1 MIRRVVT
8 MAGIMAVAALQLP
21 ADFTYRET
29 TTITGGAM
37 LSMMKVVGVFSK
49 QAREPVQSTVTVKG
63 DRMLNRSQQRA
74 TVIDLA
80 AQTVTTIDMQ
90 KKTYTVMTFEEYRQM
105 MEQMSE
111 KMKKSQDQGGKMEF
125 KVSATETKNTKEI
138 AGYQT
143 KELVLR
149 MEMQSTDQK
158 SGQQGSM
165 VISSDIWLA
174 PSVAGYQEVRAFYTR
189 MGEKLAFN
197 PGGGMFTS
205 SPEAS
210 KNMGE
215 LYKEIGKLDG
225 IPVLQTISMGGM
237 GQPGSGGTTAQPDS
251 GGQPPQQ
258 QQQQQQPA
266 ARPSLGGALGG
277 ALGGRF
283 GLGKKKQQ
291 QDDQASTGQ
300 QSQQQPQQQGSG
312 NPGSLMEAPTE
323 LSGFSSEP
331 VDDAAFAV
339 PAGFKKVENRTK

>member
-1 MIRRVVT
+1 MYRRVVT

-49 QAREPVQSTVTVKG
+49 QAREPVQSTVSVKG
-63 DRMLNRSQQRA
+63 DRMVHRSQQHA

-90 KKTYTVMTFEEYRQM
+90 RKTYTVMTFEEYRRM
-105 MEQMSE
+105 MEQMAQ
-111 KMKKSQDQGGKMEF
+111 KMHQSQDQGGKMEF
-125 KVSATETKNTKEI
+125 KVSATEPGNTKEI

-143 KELVLR
+143 KEMVLR
-149 MEMQSTDQK
+149 MEMQATDQK

-197 PGGGMFTS
+197 PGGGMFAS

-237 GQPGSGGTTAQPDS
+237 GQPGSGDASAQPGS
-251 GGQPPQQ
+251 GGQ

-277 ALGGRF
+277 ALGGKF
-283 GLGKKKQQ
+283 GLGRKKQ

-300 QSQQQPQQQGSG
+300 QSQQQQGGG
-312 NPGSLMEAPTE
+312 NPGSLMEATTE
-323 LSGFSSEP
+323 MSGFSSDP
-331 VDDAAFAV
+331 VDESNFAV
-339 PAGFKKVENRTK
+339 PAGFKRVENRTR

>member
-1 MIRRVVT
+1 MIRRVVA
-8 MAGIMAVAALQLP
+8 MAGIIAAAALQLP

-37 LSMMKVVGVFSK
+37 LNMMKVVGVFSK
-49 QAREPVQSTVTVKG
+49 QAREPVQSTVSVKD
-63 DRMLNRSQQRA
+63 DRMVHRTQQQA

-80 AQTVTTIDMQ
+80 AQTVTTIDLQ
-90 KKTYTVMTFEEYRQM
+90 RKTYTVMTFEEFRQM
-105 MEQMSE
+105 MEQMSQ
-111 KMKKSQDQGGKMEF
+111 KMQKSQSQGGQMEF
-125 KVSATETKNTKEI
+125 KISTKDTGNTKEI
-138 AGYQT
+138 AGYQA

-149 MEMQSTDQK
+149 MEMQATDQK

-174 PSVAGYQEVRAFYTR
+174 PSVAGYAEVRAFYTR

-197 PGGGMFTS
+197 PGGGMFMS

-225 IPVLQTISMGGM
+225 IPVLQTISMGGA
-237 GQPGSGGTTAQPDS
+237 GQPGSGDTSAQQ
-251 GGQPPQQ
+251 GGGQQ

-291 QDDQASTGQ
+291 DDQASAGQ
-300 QSQQQPQQQGSG
+300 QSQQQQGNG
-312 NPGSLMEAPTE
+312 NPGSLMEATTE
-323 LSGFSSEP
+323 MSGFSSDS
-331 VDDAAFAV
+331 VDNSMFAV
-339 PAGFKKVENRTK
+339 PAGFKKVEHRTK

>member
-1 MIRRVVT
+1 MYRRVVT

-49 QAREPVQSTVTVKG
+49 QAREPVQSTVSVKG
-63 DRMLNRSQQRA
+63 DRMVHRSQQRA

-90 KKTYTVMTFEEYRQM
+90 RKTYTVMTFEEYRRM
-105 MEQMSE
+105 MEQMSQ
-111 KMKKSQDQGGKMEF
+111 KMHQSQDQGGKMEF
-125 KVSATETKNTKEI
+125 KVSATEPGNTKEI

-143 KELVLR
+143 KEMVLR
-149 MEMQSTDQK
+149 MEMQATDQK

-197 PGGGMFTS
+197 PGGGMFAS

-237 GQPGSGGTTAQPDS
+237 GQPGSGDASAQPGS
-251 GGQPPQQ
+251 GGQ

-277 ALGGRF
+277 ALGGKF
-283 GLGKKKQQ
+283 GLGRKKQ

-300 QSQQQPQQQGSG
+300 QSQQQQGGG
-312 NPGSLMEAPTE
+312 NPGSLMEATTE
-323 LSGFSSEP
+323 MSGFSSDP
-331 VDDAAFAV
+331 VDESNFAV
-339 PAGFKKVENRTK
+339 PAGFKRVENRTK

>member
-1 MIRRVVT
+1 
-8 MAGIMAVAALQLP
+8 MAGIIAAAALQLP

-37 LSMMKVVGVFSK
+37 LNMMKVVGVFSK
-49 QAREPVQSTVTVKG
+49 QAREPVQSTVSVKD
-63 DRMLNRSQQRA
+63 DRMVHRTQQQA

-80 AQTVTTIDMQ
+80 AQTVTTIDLQ
-90 KKTYTVMTFEEYRQM
+90 RKTYTVMTFEEFRQM
-105 MEQMSE
+105 MEQMSQ
-111 KMKKSQDQGGKMEF
+111 KMQKSQSQGGQMEF
-125 KVSATETKNTKEI
+125 KISTKDTGNTKEI
-138 AGYQT
+138 AGYQA

-149 MEMQSTDQK
+149 MEMQATDQK

-174 PSVAGYQEVRAFYTR
+174 PSVTGYQEVRAFYTR

-197 PGGGMFTS
+197 PGGGMFMS

-210 KNMGE
+210 RNMGE

-237 GQPGSGGTTAQPDS
+237 GQPGAGDTSAQQGSGG
-251 GGQPPQQ
+251 QQ
-258 QQQQQQPA
+258 QQQQQQQQQA

-277 ALGGRF
+277 ALGGKF

-291 QDDQASTGQ
+291 DDQASAGQ
-300 QSQQQPQQQGSG
+300 QSQQQQGNG
-312 NPGSLMEAPTE
+312 NPGSLMEATTE
-323 LSGFSSEP
+323 MSGFSSDS
-331 VDDAAFAV
+331 VDNSMFAV
-339 PAGFKKVENRTK
+339 PAGFKKVEHRTK

>member
-8 MAGIMAVAALQLP
+8 MAGIIAAAALQLP

-37 LSMMKVVGVFSK
+37 LNMMKVVGVFSK
-49 QAREPVQSTVTVKG
+49 QAREPVQSTVSVKD
-63 DRMLNRSQQRA
+63 DRMVHRTQQQA

-80 AQTVTTIDMQ
+80 AQTVTTIDLQ
-90 KKTYTVMTFEEYRQM
+90 RKTYTVMTFEEFRQM
-105 MEQMSE
+105 MEQMSQ
-111 KMKKSQDQGGKMEF
+111 KMQKSQSQGGQMEF
-125 KVSATETKNTKEI
+125 KISTKDTGNTKEI
-138 AGYQT
+138 AGYQA

-149 MEMQSTDQK
+149 MEMQATDQK

-174 PSVAGYQEVRAFYTR
+174 PSVTGYQEVRAFYTR

-197 PGGGMFTS
+197 PGGGMFMS

-210 KNMGE
+210 RNMGE

-237 GQPGSGGTTAQPDS
+237 GQPGSGDTSAQQGS
-251 GGQPPQQ
+251 GGQQ
-258 QQQQQQPA
+258 QQQQQA

-277 ALGGRF
+277 ALGGKF

-291 QDDQASTGQ
+291 DDQASAGQ
-300 QSQQQPQQQGSG
+300 QSQQQQGNG
-312 NPGSLMEAPTE
+312 NPGSLMEATTE
-323 LSGFSSEP
+323 MSGFSSDS
-331 VDDAAFAV
+331 VDNSMFAV
-339 PAGFKKVENRTK
+339 PAGFKKVEHRTK

>member
-1 MIRRVVT
+1 MYRRVVT

-49 QAREPVQSTVTVKG
+49 QAREPVQSTVSVKG
-63 DRMLNRSQQRA
+63 DRMVHRSQQRA

-90 KKTYTVMTFEEYRQM
+90 RKTYTVMTFEEYRRM
-105 MEQMSE
+105 MEQMAQ
-111 KMKKSQDQGGKMEF
+111 KMHQSQDQGGKMEF
-125 KVSATETKNTKEI
+125 KVSATEPGNTKEI

-143 KELVLR
+143 KEMVLR
-149 MEMQSTDQK
+149 MEMQATDQK

-197 PGGGMFTS
+197 PGGGMFAS

-237 GQPGSGGTTAQPDS
+237 GQPGSGDASAQPGS
-251 GGQPPQQ
+251 GGQ

-277 ALGGRF
+277 ALGGKF
-283 GLGKKKQQ
+283 GLGRKKQ

-300 QSQQQPQQQGSG
+300 QSQQQQGGG
-312 NPGSLMEAPTE
+312 NPGSLMEATTE
-323 LSGFSSEP
+323 MSGFSSDP
-331 VDDAAFAV
+331 VDESNFAV
-339 PAGFKKVENRTK
+339 PAGFKRVENRTK

>member
-1 MIRRVVT
+1 MFRRIVT
-8 MAGIMAVAALQLP
+8 MAGIMAVATLQLP

-49 QAREPVQSTVTVKG
+49 QAREPVQSTVAVKG
-63 DRMLNRSQQRA
+63 DKMLHRSQQQA

-90 KKTYTVMTFEEYRQM
+90 KKTYTVMTFEEFRQM
-105 MEQMSE
+105 MEQMSQ
-111 KMKKSQDQGGKMEF
+111 KMQKSQDQGGKMEI
-125 KVSATETKNTKEI
+125 KVSTKDTGNTKEI
-138 AGYQT
+138 AGYQA

-149 MEMQSTDQK
+149 MEMQATDQK

-165 VISSDIWLA
+165 VITSDMWLA
-174 PSVAGYQEVRAFYTR
+174 PSIAGYQEVRAFQTR
-189 MGEKLAFN
+189 MAEKLAFN
-197 PGGGMFTS
+197 PGGGMFMS

-215 LYKEIGKLDG
+215 LYKEMGKLDG
-225 IPVLQTISMGGM
+225 IPVLQTISMGGAA
-237 GQPGSGGTTAQPDS
+237 QPGSGDSSAQPGG
-251 GGQPPQQ
+251 GGQQPQQ

-291 QDDQASTGQ
+291 DDQASTGQ
-300 QSQQQPQQQGSG
+300 PSQQQQGNG
-312 NPGSLMEAPTE
+312 NPGSLMEATTE
-323 LSGFSSEP
+323 MSGFSSGP
-331 VDDAAFAV
+331 VDDSTFAV
-339 PAGFKKVENRTK
+339 PAGFKKVENRTR

>member
-1 MIRRVVT
+1 
-8 MAGIMAVAALQLP
+8 MAVAALQLP

-49 QAREPVQSTVTVKG
+49 QAREPVQSTVSVKG
-63 DRMLNRSQQRA
+63 DRMVHRSQQHA

-90 KKTYTVMTFEEYRQM
+90 RKTYTVMTFEEYRRM
-105 MEQMSE
+105 MEQMSQ
-111 KMKKSQDQGGKMEF
+111 KMHQSQDQGGKMEF
-125 KVSATETKNTKEI
+125 KVSATEPGNTKEI

-143 KELVLR
+143 KEMVLR
-149 MEMQSTDQK
+149 MEMQATDQK

-197 PGGGMFTS
+197 PGGGMFAS

-237 GQPGSGGTTAQPDS
+237 GQPGSGDASAQPGS
-251 GGQPPQQ
+251 GGQ

-277 ALGGRF
+277 ALGGKF
-283 GLGKKKQQ
+283 GLGRKKQQ

-300 QSQQQPQQQGSG
+300 QSQQQQGGG
-312 NPGSLMEAPTE
+312 NPGSLMEATTE
-323 LSGFSSEP
+323 MSGFSSDP
-331 VDDAAFAV
+331 VDESNFAV
-339 PAGFKKVENRTK
+339 PAGFKKVENRTR

>member
-1 MIRRVVT
+1 
-8 MAGIMAVAALQLP
+8 MAVAALQLP

-49 QAREPVQSTVTVKG
+49 QAREPVQSTVSVKG
-63 DRMLNRSQQRA
+63 DRMVHRSQQHA

-90 KKTYTVMTFEEYRQM
+90 RKTYTVMTFEEYRRM
-105 MEQMSE
+105 MEQMAQ
-111 KMKKSQDQGGKMEF
+111 KMHQSQDQGGKMEF
-125 KVSATETKNTKEI
+125 KVSATEPGNTKEI

-143 KELVLR
+143 KEMVLR
-149 MEMQSTDQK
+149 MEMQATDQK

-197 PGGGMFTS
+197 PGGGMFAS

-237 GQPGSGGTTAQPDS
+237 GQPGSGDASAQPGS
-251 GGQPPQQ
+251 GGQ

-277 ALGGRF
+277 ALGGKF
-283 GLGKKKQQ
+283 GLGRKKQ

-300 QSQQQPQQQGSG
+300 QSQQQQGGG
-312 NPGSLMEAPTE
+312 NPGSLMEATTE
-323 LSGFSSEP
+323 MSGFSSDP
-331 VDDAAFAV
+331 VDESNFAV
-339 PAGFKKVENRTK
+339 PAGFKRVENRTK

>member
-1 MIRRVVT
+1 
-8 MAGIMAVAALQLP
+8 MAVAALQLP

-49 QAREPVQSTVTVKG
+49 QAREPVQSTVSVKG
-63 DRMLNRSQQRA
+63 DRMVHRSQQHA

-90 KKTYTVMTFEEYRQM
+90 RKTYTVMTFEEYRRM
-105 MEQMSE
+105 MEQMAQ
-111 KMKKSQDQGGKMEF
+111 KMHQSQDQGGKMEF
-125 KVSATETKNTKEI
+125 KVSATEPGNTKEI

-143 KELVLR
+143 KEMVLR
-149 MEMQSTDQK
+149 MEMQATDQK

-197 PGGGMFTS
+197 PGGGMFAS

-237 GQPGSGGTTAQPDS
+237 GQPGSGDASAQPGS
-251 GGQPPQQ
+251 GGQ

-277 ALGGRF
+277 ALGGKF
-283 GLGKKKQQ
+283 GLGRKKQQ

-300 QSQQQPQQQGSG
+300 QSQQQQGGG
-312 NPGSLMEAPTE
+312 NPGSLMEATTE
-323 LSGFSSEP
+323 MSGFSSDP
-331 VDDAAFAV
+331 VDESNFAV
-339 PAGFKKVENRTK
+339 PAGFKRVENRTR

>member
-8 MAGIMAVAALQLP
+8 MAGIIAAAALQLP

-37 LSMMKVVGVFSK
+37 LNMMKVVGVFSK
-49 QAREPVQSTVTVKG
+49 QAREPVQSTVSVKG
-63 DRMLNRSQQRA
+63 DRMVHRTQQQA

-80 AQTVTTIDMQ
+80 AQTVTTIDLQ
-90 KKTYTVMTFEEYRQM
+90 RKTYTVMTFEEFRQM
-105 MEQMSE
+105 MEQLSQ
-111 KMKKSQDQGGKMEF
+111 KTQKSQDQGAKMEF
-125 KVSATETKNTKEI
+125 KISTKDTGNTKEI
-138 AGYQT
+138 AGYQA

-149 MEMQSTDQK
+149 MEMQATDQK

-197 PGGGMFTS
+197 PGGGMFMS

-225 IPVLQTISMGGM
+225 IPVLQTISMGGV
-237 GQPGSGGTTAQPDS
+237 GQPGSGDTSAQQGT
-251 GGQPPQQ
+251 GGQQ
-258 QQQQQQPA
+258 QQQQQQQA

-277 ALGGRF
+277 ALGGKF
-283 GLGKKKQQ
+283 GLGRKKQ
-291 QDDQASTGQ
+291 QDDQASAGQ
-300 QSQQQPQQQGSG
+300 PSQPQQQGNG
-312 NPGSLMEAPTE
+312 NPGSLMEATTE
-323 LSGFSSEP
+323 MSGFSSDP
-331 VDDAAFAV
+331 VDNSIFAV
-339 PAGFKKVENRTK
+339 PAGFKKVEHRAK

>member
-1 MIRRVVT
+1 
-8 MAGIMAVAALQLP
+8 MAGILAVAALQLP

-49 QAREPVQSTVTVKG
+49 QAREPVQSTVAVKG
-63 DRMLNRSQQRA
+63 DKMLHRSQQQA

-80 AQTVTTIDMQ
+80 AQTVTTIDTQ
-90 KKTYTVMTFEEYRQM
+90 RKTYTVMTFEEFRQM
-105 MEQMSE
+105 MEQMSQ
-111 KMKKSQDQGGKMEF
+111 KMQKSQDQGGKMEF
-125 KVSATETKNTKEI
+125 KVSAKDTGNTKEI

-149 MEMQSTDQK
+149 MEMQATDQK

-197 PGGGMFTS
+197 PGGGMFMS

-225 IPVLQTISMGGM
+225 IPVLQTISMGGA
-237 GQPGSGGTTAQPDS
+237 GQPGSGDTSAQQ
-251 GGQPPQQ
+251 GGGQQ
-258 QQQQQQPA
+258 QQQQQPPA

-283 GLGKKKQQ
+283 GLGRKKQQ

-300 QSQQQPQQQGSG
+300 PSQQQQQGTG
-312 NPGSLMEAPTE
+312 NPGSLMEATTE
-323 LSGFSSEP
+323 MSGFSSDP
-331 VDDAAFAV
+331 VDDSTFAV
-339 PAGFKKVENRTK
+339 PAGFKKVENRTR

>member
-1 MIRRVVT
+1 
-8 MAGIMAVAALQLP
+8 VA
-21 ADFTYRET
+21 
-29 TTITGGAM
+29 
-37 LSMMKVVGVFSK
+37 
-49 QAREPVQSTVTVKG
+49 VKG
-63 DRMLNRSQQRA
+63 DKMLHRSQQQA

-80 AQTVTTIDMQ
+80 AQTVTTIDTQ
-90 KKTYTVMTFEEYRQM
+90 RKTYTVMTFEEFRQM
-105 MEQMSE
+105 MEQMSQ
-111 KMKKSQDQGGKMEF
+111 KMQKSQDQGGKMEF
-125 KVSATETKNTKEI
+125 KVSAKDTGNTKEI

-149 MEMQSTDQK
+149 MEMQATDQK

-197 PGGGMFTS
+197 PGGGMFMS

-225 IPVLQTISMGGM
+225 IPVLQTISMGGA
-237 GQPGSGGTTAQPDS
+237 GQPGSGDTSAQQ
-251 GGQPPQQ
+251 GGGQQ
-258 QQQQQQPA
+258 QQQQQPPA

-283 GLGKKKQQ
+283 GLGRKKQQ

-300 QSQQQPQQQGSG
+300 PSQQQQQGTG
-312 NPGSLMEAPTE
+312 NPGSLMEATTE
-323 LSGFSSEP
+323 MSGFSSDP
-331 VDDAAFAV
+331 VDDSTFAV
-339 PAGFKKVENRTK
+339 PAGFKKVENRTR

>member
-1 MIRRVVT
+1 
-8 MAGIMAVAALQLP
+8 MAVAALQLP

-49 QAREPVQSTVTVKG
+49 QAREPVQSTVSVKG
-63 DRMLNRSQQRA
+63 DRMVHRSQQHA

-90 KKTYTVMTFEEYRQM
+90 RKTYTVMTFEEYRRM
-105 MEQMSE
+105 MEQMSQ
-111 KMKKSQDQGGKMEF
+111 KMHQSQDQGGKMEF
-125 KVSATETKNTKEI
+125 KVSATEPGNTKEI

-143 KELVLR
+143 KEMVLR
-149 MEMQSTDQK
+149 MEMQATDQK

-197 PGGGMFTS
+197 PGGGMFAS

-237 GQPGSGGTTAQPDS
+237 GQPGSGDASAQPGS
-251 GGQPPQQ
+251 GGQ

-277 ALGGRF
+277 ALGGKF
-283 GLGKKKQQ
+283 GLGRKKQ

-300 QSQQQPQQQGSG
+300 QSQQQQGGG
-312 NPGSLMEAPTE
+312 NPGSLMEATTE
-323 LSGFSSEP
+323 MSGFSSDP
-331 VDDAAFAV
+331 VDESNFAV
-339 PAGFKKVENRTK
+339 PAGFKRVENRTK

>member
-1 MIRRVVT
+1 
-8 MAGIMAVAALQLP
+8 MAGIMAVATLQLP

-49 QAREPVQSTVTVKG
+49 QAREPVQSTVAVKG
-63 DRMLNRSQQRA
+63 DKMLHRSQQQA

-90 KKTYTVMTFEEYRQM
+90 KKTYTVMTFEEFRQM
-105 MEQMSE
+105 MEQMSQ
-111 KMKKSQDQGGKMEF
+111 KMQKSQDQGGKMEI
-125 KVSATETKNTKEI
+125 KVSTKDTGNTKEI
-138 AGYQT
+138 AGYQA

-149 MEMQSTDQK
+149 MEMQATDQK

-165 VISSDIWLA
+165 VITSDMWLA
-174 PSVAGYQEVRAFYTR
+174 PSIAGYQEVRAFQTR
-189 MGEKLAFN
+189 MAEKLAFN
-197 PGGGMFTS
+197 PGGGMFMS

-215 LYKEIGKLDG
+215 LYKEMGKLDG
-225 IPVLQTISMGGM
+225 IPVLQTISMGGA
-237 GQPGSGGTTAQPDS
+237 GQPGSGDTSAQPGS
-251 GGQPPQQ
+251 GGQQ

-291 QDDQASTGQ
+291 DDQASAGQ
-300 QSQQQPQQQGSG
+300 QSQQPQGSG
-312 NPGSLMEAPTE
+312 NPGSLMEATTE
-323 LSGFSSEP
+323 MSGFSSDS
-331 VDDAAFAV
+331 VDDSMFAI
-339 PAGFKKVENRTK
+339 PEGFKKVEHRTK

>member
-1 MIRRVVT
+1 MFRRVVT

-49 QAREPVQSTVTVKG
+49 QAREPVQSTVSVKG
-63 DRMLNRSQQRA
+63 DRMVHRSQQRA

-90 KKTYTVMTFEEYRQM
+90 RKTYTVMTFEEYRRM
-105 MEQMSE
+105 MEQMAQ
-111 KMKKSQDQGGKMEF
+111 KMHQSQDQGGKMEF
-125 KVSATETKNTKEI
+125 KVSATEPGNTKEI

-143 KELVLR
+143 KEMVLR
-149 MEMQSTDQK
+149 MEMQATDQK

-197 PGGGMFTS
+197 PGGGMFAS

-225 IPVLQTISMGGM
+225 IPVLQTISMGVP
-237 GQPGSGGTTAQPDS
+237 GQPGSGDASAQPGS
-251 GGQPPQQ
+251 GGQ

-277 ALGGRF
+277 ALGGKF
-283 GLGKKKQQ
+283 GLGRKKQQ

-300 QSQQQPQQQGSG
+300 QSQQQQGGG
-312 NPGSLMEAPTE
+312 NPGSLMEATTE
-323 LSGFSSEP
+323 MSGFSSDP
-331 VDDAAFAV
+331 VDESNFAV
-339 PAGFKKVENRTK
+339 PAGFKRVENRTK

>member
-1 MIRRVVT
+1 
-8 MAGIMAVAALQLP
+8 MAVAALQLP

-49 QAREPVQSTVTVKG
+49 QAREPVQSTVSVKG
-63 DRMLNRSQQRA
+63 DRMVHRSQQRA

-90 KKTYTVMTFEEYRQM
+90 RKTYTVMTFEEYRRM
-105 MEQMSE
+105 MEQMAQ
-111 KMKKSQDQGGKMEF
+111 KMHQSQDQGGKMEF
-125 KVSATETKNTKEI
+125 KVSATEPGNTKEI

-143 KELVLR
+143 KEMVLR
-149 MEMQSTDQK
+149 MEMQATDQK

-197 PGGGMFTS
+197 PGGGMFAS

-237 GQPGSGGTTAQPDS
+237 GQPGSGDASAQPGS
-251 GGQPPQQ
+251 GGQ

-277 ALGGRF
+277 ALGGKF
-283 GLGKKKQQ
+283 GLGRKKQQ

-300 QSQQQPQQQGSG
+300 QSQQQQGGG
-312 NPGSLMEAPTE
+312 NPGSLMEATTE
-323 LSGFSSEP
+323 MSGFSSDP
-331 VDDAAFAV
+331 VDESNFAV
-339 PAGFKKVENRTK
+339 PAGFKRVENRTR

>member
-1 MIRRVVT
+1 
-8 MAGIMAVAALQLP
+8 MAVAALQLP

-49 QAREPVQSTVTVKG
+49 QAREPVQSTVAVKG
-63 DRMLNRSQQRA
+63 DRMVHRTQQQA

-90 KKTYTVMTFEEYRQM
+90 RKTYTVMTFEEYRRM
-105 MEQMSE
+105 MEQMSQ
-111 KMKKSQDQGGKMEF
+111 KMQKSQDQGGQMEF
-125 KVSATETKNTKEI
+125 KVSAKDTGNTKEI
-138 AGYQT
+138 AGYQA
-143 KELVLR
+143 KEMVLR
-149 MEMQSTDQK
+149 MEMQATDQK

-197 PGGGMFTS
+197 PGGGMFAS

-210 KNMGE
+210 RNMGE

-225 IPVLQTISMGGM
+225 IPVLQTISMGVP
-237 GQPGSGGTTAQPDS
+237 GQPGSGDASAQVGG
-251 GGQPPQQ
+251 GGQQPQQ
-258 QQQQQQPA
+258 QQQQQQA

-277 ALGGRF
+277 ALGGKF
-283 GLGKKKQQ
+283 GLGRKKQ
-291 QDDQASTGQ
+291 QDDQSSTA
-300 QSQQQPQQQGSG
+300 QPSTQQQGNG
-312 NPGSLMEAPTE
+312 NPGSLMEATTE
-323 LSGFSSEP
+323 MSGFSSDP
-331 VDDAAFAV
+331 VDDSVFAV
-339 PAGFKKVENRTK
+339 PPGFKKVENRTR

>member
-1 MIRRVVT
+1 MFRRIAT
-8 MAGIMAVAALQLP
+8 MAGILAVAALQLP

-49 QAREPVQSTVTVKG
+49 QAREPVQSTVAVKG
-63 DRMLNRSQQRA
+63 DKMLHRSQQQA

-80 AQTVTTIDMQ
+80 AQTVTTIDTQ
-90 KKTYTVMTFEEYRQM
+90 RKTYTVMTFEEFRQM
-105 MEQMSE
+105 MEQMSQ
-111 KMKKSQDQGGKMEF
+111 KMQKSQDQGGKMEF
-125 KVSATETKNTKEI
+125 KVSAKDTGNTKEI

-143 KELVLR
+143 KELLLR
-149 MEMQSTDQK
+149 MEMQATDQK

-197 PGGGMFTS
+197 PGGGMFMS

-225 IPVLQTISMGGM
+225 IPVLQTISMGGA
-237 GQPGSGGTTAQPDS
+237 GQPGSGDTSAQQ
-251 GGQPPQQ
+251 GGGQQ
-258 QQQQQQPA
+258 QQQQQPPA

-283 GLGKKKQQ
+283 GLGRKKQQ

-300 QSQQQPQQQGSG
+300 PSQQQQQGTG
-312 NPGSLMEAPTE
+312 NPGSLMEATTE
-323 LSGFSSEP
+323 MSGFSSDP
-331 VDDAAFAV
+331 VDDSTFAV
-339 PAGFKKVENRTK
+339 PAGFKKVENRTR

>member
-1 MIRRVVT
+1 MFRRVVT

-49 QAREPVQSTVTVKG
+49 QAREPVQSTVSVKG
-63 DRMLNRSQQRA
+63 DRMVHRTQQQA

-90 KKTYTVMTFEEYRQM
+90 RKTYTVMTFEEYRQM
-105 MEQMSE
+105 MEQMSQ
-111 KMKKSQDQGGKMEF
+111 KMHQSQDQGGKMEF
-125 KVSATETKNTKEI
+125 KVSAKDTGNTKEI
-138 AGYQT
+138 AGYHA
-143 KELVLR
+143 KEMVLR
-149 MEMQSTDQK
+149 MEMQATDQK

-197 PGGGMFTS
+197 PGGGMFAS

-225 IPVLQTISMGGM
+225 IPVLQTISMGVP
-237 GQPGSGGTTAQPDS
+237 GQPGSGDASAQPGS
-251 GGQPPQQ
+251 GGQQ
-258 QQQQQQPA
+258 QQQQQQQQA

-277 ALGGRF
+277 ALGGKF
-283 GLGKKKQQ
+283 GLGRKKQQ
-291 QDDQASTGQ
+291 QDDQSSTA
-300 QSQQQPQQQGSG
+300 QPSTQQQGNG
-312 NPGSLMEAPTE
+312 NPGSLMEATTE
-323 LSGFSSEP
+323 MSGFSSDS
-331 VDDAAFAV
+331 VDESNFAV
-339 PAGFKKVENRTK
+339 PAGFKKVENRTR

>member
-1 MIRRVVT
+1 MFRRIVT

-49 QAREPVQSTVTVKG
+49 QAREPVQSTVSVKG
-63 DRMLNRSQQRA
+63 DRMVHRTQQQA

-90 KKTYTVMTFEEYRQM
+90 RKTYTVMTFEEYRQM
-105 MEQMSE
+105 MEQMSQ
-111 KMKKSQDQGGKMEF
+111 KMHQSQDQGGKMEF
-125 KVSATETKNTKEI
+125 KVSAKDTGNTKEI

-143 KELVLR
+143 KEMVLR
-149 MEMQSTDQK
+149 MEMQATDQK

-197 PGGGMFTS
+197 PGGGMFAS

-225 IPVLQTISMGGM
+225 IPVLQTISMGVP
-237 GQPGSGGTTAQPDS
+237 GQPGSGDASAQPGS
-251 GGQPPQQ
+251 GGQQQQ

-291 QDDQASTGQ
+291 QDDQSSTAQ
-300 QSQQQPQQQGSG
+300 PSQQQQGNG
-312 NPGSLMEAPTE
+312 NPGSLMEATTE
-323 LSGFSSEP
+323 MSGFSSDP
-331 VDDAAFAV
+331 VDESAFAV
-339 PAGFKKVENRTK
+339 PSGFKKVENRTR

>member
-1 MIRRVVT
+1 MFRRIAT
-8 MAGIMAVAALQLP
+8 MAGILAVAALQLP

-49 QAREPVQSTVTVKG
+49 QAREPVQSTVAVKG
-63 DRMLNRSQQRA
+63 DKMLHRSQQQA

-80 AQTVTTIDMQ
+80 AQTVTTIDTQ
-90 KKTYTVMTFEEYRQM
+90 RKTYTVMTFEEFRQM
-105 MEQMSE
+105 MEQMSQ
-111 KMKKSQDQGGKMEF
+111 KMQKSQDQGGKMEF
-125 KVSATETKNTKEI
+125 KVSAKDTGNTKEI

-149 MEMQSTDQK
+149 MEMQATDQK

-197 PGGGMFTS
+197 PGGGMFMS

-225 IPVLQTISMGGM
+225 IPVLQTISMGGA
-237 GQPGSGGTTAQPDS
+237 GQPGSGDTSAQQ
-251 GGQPPQQ
+251 GGGQQ
-258 QQQQQQPA
+258 QQQQQPPA

-277 ALGGRF
+277 ALGGKF
-283 GLGKKKQQ
+283 GLGKKKQ

-300 QSQQQPQQQGSG
+300 PSQQQQQGTG
-312 NPGSLMEAPTE
+312 NPGSLMEATTE
-323 LSGFSSEP
+323 MSGFSSDP
-331 VDDAAFAV
+331 VDDSTFAV
-339 PAGFKKVENRTK
+339 PAGFKKVENRKK

>member
-1 MIRRVVT
+1 

-21 ADFTYRET
+21 ADFTYSET

-49 QAREPVQSTVTVKG
+49 QAREPVQSTVAVKG
-63 DRMLNRSQQRA
+63 DKMVHRTQQQA

-105 MEQMSE
+105 MEQLSQ
-111 KMKKSQDQGGKMEF
+111 KMQKSQDQGGKMEV
-125 KVSATETKNTKEI
+125 KVSTKETGNTREI
-138 AGYQT
+138 AGYQA

-149 MEMQSTDQK
+149 MEMQATDQK

-165 VISSDIWLA
+165 VISSDMWLA
-174 PSVAGYQEVRAFYTR
+174 PSVAGYQEVRAFQTR

-197 PGGGMFTS
+197 PSGGMFMS
-205 SPEAS
+205 SPQAS

-215 LYKEIGKLDG
+215 LYKEMSKLDG
-225 IPVLQTISMGGM
+225 IPVLQTISMGGP
-237 GQPGSGGTTAQPDS
+237 GQPGSGDASAQP
-251 GGQPPQQ
+251 GGGGQQ
-258 QQQQQQPA
+258 QQQQQQA

-283 GLGKKKQQ
+283 GLGKKKK
-291 QDDQASTGQ
+291 QDDQPPADQ
-300 QSQQQPQQQGSG
+300 QSQQQQQGSG
-312 NPGSLMEAPTE
+312 NPGSLMEATTE
-323 LSGFSSEP
+323 MSGFSSAP
-331 VDDAAFAV
+331 VDDSVFAV
-339 PAGFKKVENRTK
+339 PAGFKKVESRTR

>member
-1 MIRRVVT
+1 
-8 MAGIMAVAALQLP
+8 MAVAALQLP

-49 QAREPVQSTVTVKG
+49 QAREPVQSTVSVKG
-63 DRMLNRSQQRA
+63 DRMVHRSQQHA

-90 KKTYTVMTFEEYRQM
+90 RKTYTVMTFEEYRRM
-105 MEQMSE
+105 MEQMSQ
-111 KMKKSQDQGGKMEF
+111 KMHQSQDQGGKMEF
-125 KVSATETKNTKEI
+125 KVSATEPGNTKEI

-143 KELVLR
+143 KEMVLR
-149 MEMQSTDQK
+149 MEMQATDQK

-197 PGGGMFTS
+197 PGGGMFAS

-225 IPVLQTISMGGM
+225 IPVLQTISMGVP
-237 GQPGSGGTTAQPDS
+237 GQPGSGDASAQPGS
-251 GGQPPQQ
+251 GGQ

-277 ALGGRF
+277 ALGGKF
-283 GLGKKKQQ
+283 GLGRKKQQ
-291 QDDQASTGQ
+291 QDDQSSTGQ
-300 QSQQQPQQQGSG
+300 QSQQQQQGNG
-312 NPGSLMEAPTE
+312 NPGSLMEATTE
-323 LSGFSSEP
+323 MSGFSSEP
-331 VDDAAFAV
+331 VDDSTFAV
-339 PAGFKKVENRTK
+339 PAGFKKVENRTR

>member
-1 MIRRVVT
+1 MT
-8 MAGIMAVAALQLP
+8 GIMAVAALQLP

-49 QAREPVQSTVTVKG
+49 QAREPVQSTVSVKG
-63 DRMLNRSQQRA
+63 DRMLHRSQQQA
-74 TVIDLA
+74 TVIDLT

-90 KKTYTVMTFEEYRQM
+90 KKTYTVMTFEEYRRM
-105 MEQMSE
+105 MEQMAQ
-111 KMKKSQDQGGKMEF
+111 KMHQSQDQGGKMEI
-125 KVSATETKNTKEI
+125 KVSATEPGNTKEI
-138 AGYQT
+138 AGYHV
-143 KELVLR
+143 KEMVLR
-149 MEMQSTDQK
+149 MEMQTTDQK

-197 PGGGMFTS
+197 PGGGMFAS

-225 IPVLQTISMGGM
+225 IPVLQTISMGVP
-237 GQPGSGGTTAQPDS
+237 GQPGSGDTSAQPAS
-251 GGQPPQQ
+251 GGQQ

-277 ALGGRF
+277 ALGGKF

-291 QDDQASTGQ
+291 DDQSSTAQ
-300 QSQQQPQQQGSG
+300 SSQQQQGNG
-312 NPGSLMEAPTE
+312 NPASLMEATTE
-323 LSGFSSEP
+323 MSGFSSEP
-331 VDDAAFAV
+331 VDDSTFAV
-339 PAGFKKVENRTK
+339 PAGFKKVENRTR

>member
-1 MIRRVVT
+1 MYRRVVT

-49 QAREPVQSTVTVKG
+49 QAREPVQSTVSVKG
-63 DRMLNRSQQRA
+63 DRMVHRSQQRA

-90 KKTYTVMTFEEYRQM
+90 RKTYTVMTFEEYRRM
-105 MEQMSE
+105 MEQMAQ
-111 KMKKSQDQGGKMEF
+111 KMHQSQDQGGKMEF
-125 KVSATETKNTKEI
+125 KVSATEPGNTKEI

-143 KELVLR
+143 KEMVLR
-149 MEMQSTDQK
+149 MEMQATDQK

-197 PGGGMFTS
+197 PGGGMFAS

-237 GQPGSGGTTAQPDS
+237 GQPGSGDASAQPGS
-251 GGQPPQQ
+251 GGQ

-277 ALGGRF
+277 ALGGKF
-283 GLGKKKQQ
+283 GLGRKKQ
-291 QDDQASTGQ
+291 QDDQSSTGQ
-300 QSQQQPQQQGSG
+300 QSQQQQQGNG
-312 NPGSLMEAPTE
+312 NPGSLMEATTE
-323 LSGFSSEP
+323 MSGFSSEP
-331 VDDAAFAV
+331 VDDSTFAV
-339 PAGFKKVENRTK
+339 PAGFKKVENRTR

>member
-1 MIRRVVT
+1 
-8 MAGIMAVAALQLP
+8 LP

-143 KELVLR
+143 RELVLR

-174 PSVAGYQEVRAFYTR
+174 PSVTGYQEVRAFYTR

-197 PGGGMFTS
+197 PGGGMFAS

-237 GQPGSGGTTAQPDS
+237 GQPGSGDASAQPA
-251 GGQPPQQ
+251 GGGQ

-277 ALGGRF
+277 ALGGKF
-283 GLGKKKQQ
+283 GLGRKKQ
-291 QDDQASTGQ
+291 QDDQSSTGQ
-300 QSQQQPQQQGSG
+300 QSQQQQQGNG
-312 NPGSLMEAPTE
+312 NPGSLMEATTE
-323 LSGFSSEP
+323 MSGFSSDS
-331 VDDAAFAV
+331 VDDSAFAV